1 MNNTMNKDNRNTDE
15 ITNKAT
21 ASTPRALPEAGAA
34 EIIEFHIYDA
44 PPEEAPPDEETIVES
59 TGLVE
64 ELPCDSHEWVA
75 PQKERKRIRLVLSLV
90 LISVL
95 VLALIAG
102 CIAYFVVLPLPVD
115 ITLIPVSKRVQATDT
130 MTIVTGGHV
139 DISKGEVAGRSLSAI
154 TISQAQTTPT
164 TGTTIQPALPAH
176 GTITFY
182 NAATAPQTLGAF
194 TLITGKDGVQVVTD
208 EAVSVP
214 EAVYPTFGMATV
226 SAHAVAAGPEGNIAA
241 HDLDGDCCF
250 LKISATNASAFVGG
264 QAAESYQSVAPS
276 DIESTAGTL
285 SSNIHQSVAA
295 ALSTQVHTGETLV
308 SPPTC
313 ETQTSTDYPVG
324 ARTTRVQVTVS
335 ATCMGVAYEGSA
347 LSQQFTQA
355 QQPMAH
361 YRLSGEVQ
369 ITGESVTPGR
379 NPGTYALSIQSTA
392 TWVYAFSP
400 SDTASMAKS
409 IAGKSPK
416 EATHY
421 LLHTTGVQSVSL
433 STDNTLPSDPQKIHW
448 IVVVQ
453 G

>member
-21 ASTPRALPEAGAA
+21 ASTPSGEPEAGAA

-64 ELPCDSHEWVA
+64 ELPSDSQERVA
-75 PQKERKRIRLVLSLV
+75 PQKARKRIRLVLSLV

-102 CIAYFVVLPLPVD
+102 SLAYFVVLPLPVD
-115 ITLIPVSKRVQATDT
+115 ITLVPVSKRVQTTDT
-130 MTIVTGGHV
+130 VTLATEGHA
-139 DISKGEVAGRSLSAI
+139 DISKGEVAGRSLTSI
-154 TISQAQTTPT
+154 TISQAETVAP
-164 TGTTIQPALPAH
+164 TGTTVQPALPAH

-208 EAVSVP
+208 EAVTVP
-214 EAVYPTFGMATV
+214 EAVYPTFGEASV
-226 SAHAVAAGPEGNIAA
+226 SAHAVGTGPEGNIAA
-241 HDLDGDCCF
+241 HDLDGDCCL
-250 LKISATNASAFVGG
+250 LKMSATNASAFVGG
-264 QAAESYQSVAPS
+264 QEATSFQSVTQA
-276 DIESTAGTL
+276 DIDTAANTLESNL
-285 SSNIHQSVAA
+285 KESVVAA
-295 ALSTQVHTGETLV
+295 LATQVRSSETLV
-308 SPPTC
+308 TPPQCSNQTDTDHHRG
-313 ETQTSTDYPVG
+313 ERATQ
-324 ARTTRVQVTVS
+324 VQVTVAETCTGVVYETS
-335 ATCMGVAYEGSA
+335 AFHR
-347 LSQQFTQA
+347 LIQA
-355 QQPMAH
+355 QQQPIEH
-361 YRLSGEVQ
+361 YRLSADVQ
-369 ITGESVTPGR
+369 ITVKSVTEGR
-379 NPGTYALSIQSTA
+379 NPGTSTMNVQSTA

-416 EATHY
+416 EATHS

-433 STDNTLPSDPQKIHW
+433 STDTTLPTNPEKIHW

-453 G
+453 Q